1 MGFVYMTAARR
12 TRIKIC
18 GVREPETALVAAQ
31 AGADAIGLVFAAASP
46 RCVSHDQARQ
56 IVRVLPAFVEP
67 VGLFVD
73 APVEQIQATANQ
85 VGLRVVQLHGRETPG
100 MVAQLAPMRVIKAI
114 GFEPTDM
121 SARLDPWRATSGLLA
136 GLLWDA
142 PKLDHNDSGLAPPS
156 GGSGSRFDW
165 TALAKLKDQGSL
177 ESLAPMI
184 LAGGLTP
191 DNVGQAISQLRPWSV
206 DVSSGVESA
215 PGEKDDALIA
225 AFCAAVRYADAI
237 AQR

>member
-1 MGFVYMTAARR
+1 MAAVRR

-18 GVREPETALVAAQ
+18 GVRDPEAALAAAQ
-31 AGADAIGLVFAAASP
+31 AGADAIGLVFAIASP
-46 RCVSHDQARQ
+46 RCVNIDQAKK
-56 IVRVLPAFVEP
+56 IVRVLPPFMEP

-73 APVEQIQATANQ
+73 APVQQIRVTANEL
-85 VGLRVVQLHGRETPG
+85 GLRTVQLHGRESPD
-100 MVAQLAPMRVIKAI
+100 MVGQLAPMRVIKAI
-114 GFEPTDM
+114 GFEPTGM
-121 SARLDPWRATSGLLA
+121 PARLEPWREMLGSLA

-142 PKLDHNDSGLAPPS
+142 PKLDNNDSGLAPPS

-165 TALAKLKDQGSL
+165 SALAKLKDAGSL

-184 LAGGLTP
+184 LAGGLTA
-191 DNVGQAISQLRPWSV
+191 DNVGQAISQLAPYGV
-206 DVSSGVESA
+206 DVSSGVESSR
-215 PGEKDDALIA
+215 GEKDHALIA

>member
-1 MGFVYMTAARR
+1 MAVVRR

-18 GVREPETALVAAQ
+18 GVREPETALAAAQ

-46 RCVSHDQARQ
+46 RCVNHDQARQ
-56 IVRVLPAFVEP
+56 IIKVLPSFVEP

-73 APVEQIQATANQ
+73 APVRQIQAKATEL
-85 VGLRVVQLHGRETPG
+85 GLQTVQLHGRETPG

-114 GFEPTDM
+114 AFEPTQVQ
-121 SARLDPWRATSGLLA
+121 ATLAPWRPVPDSLA

-142 PKLDHNDSGLAPPS
+142 PKLDDDDSGLAPPS

-165 TALAKLKDQGSL
+165 AALAKLKGAGSL
-177 ESLAPMI
+177 ASLPPMI

-191 DNVGQAISQLRPWSV
+191 DNVGQAITQLAPYAV
-206 DVSSGVESA
+206 DVSSGVESSR
-215 PGEKDDALIA
+215 GEKDETLIA

>member
-1 MGFVYMTAARR
+1 MTAVRR

-18 GVREPETALVAAQ
+18 GVRDPETALAAAQ

-46 RCVSHDQARQ
+46 RCVSHDQAKE

-73 APVEQIQATANQ
+73 APVQQIQATANEL
-85 VGLRVVQLHGRETPG
+85 GLRTVQLHGQESPD
-100 MVAQLAPMRVIKAI
+100 MAAQLAPMRVIKAI
-114 GFEPTDM
+114 AFEPTDM
-121 SARLDPWRATSGLLA
+121 SARLDPWRQTPGSLA
-136 GLLWDA
+136 GLLWDT
-142 PKLDHNDSGLAPPS
+142 PKSDHNDSGLAPPS

-165 TALAKLKDQGSL
+165 AALAKLKDTGSL

-191 DNVGQAISQLRPWSV
+191 ENVGQAIAQLAPWGV

-215 PGEKDDALIA
+215 RGEKDDALIA
-225 AFCAAVRYADAI
+225 AFCGAVRDADAI